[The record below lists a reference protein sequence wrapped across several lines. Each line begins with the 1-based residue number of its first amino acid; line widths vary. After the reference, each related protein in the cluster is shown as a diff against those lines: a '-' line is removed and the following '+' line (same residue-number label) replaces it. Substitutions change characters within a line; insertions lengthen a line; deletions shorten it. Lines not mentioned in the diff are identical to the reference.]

1 MQVTMTR
8 KKNRRVYIYIPCIHR
23 SVMAKLYWRVKRN
36 GKWTWKAATVT
47 GWTTDGYGG
56 HIVEP
61 CGGEMETGK
70 LLEEEE

>member
-1 MQVTMTR
+1 
-8 KKNRRVYIYIPCIHR
+8 
-23 SVMAKLYWRVKRN
+23 MAKLYWRVKVN
-36 GKWTWKAATVT
+36 GKWTWRAATVT

-61 CGGEMETGK
+61 HGGEMETGK